1 MTLGCGNFFLGG
13 GGGGGIILLL
23 CGLKIAVNIS
33 LLSGIENR

>member
-33 LLSGIENR
+33 